1 MGALLIL
8 LPVSSMN
15 FAFPSFSVGVISEA
29 AAQQEEDADATEQI
43 QQDIEDEV
51 DVELGEVIELE
62 RIPAELVVEIQ
73 EVFEIERIPEP
84 FQRGLPPILLDPDF
98 EPPEP
103 EPRGPTADEICDNDI
118 DDDLDGETDEAPCVL
133 IFE

>member
-29 AAQQEEDADATEQI
+29 ASQQEEDADATEQI

-51 DVELGEVIELE
+51 DVELGEVIE
-62 RIPAELVVEIQ
+62 
-73 EVFEIERIPEP
+73 IERIPEP

-98 EPPEP
+98 ESPEP